1 MSAALAND
9 KAVVNTLP
17 LLTDDERHKMLDV
30 WNATQCDYASERLI
44 HHLFETQACQVPRHI
59 ALCNAQTEM
68 SYGDLDA
75 RANRLAHHLLA
86 RI

>member
-1 MSAALAND
+1 
-9 KAVVNTLP
+9 
-17 LLTDDERHKMLDV
+17 MLDV

-44 HHLFETQACQVPRHI
+44 HHLLETQACQVPHHI

-86 RI
+86 QDLRPAHASRSCAIAARRWLSPCWPF